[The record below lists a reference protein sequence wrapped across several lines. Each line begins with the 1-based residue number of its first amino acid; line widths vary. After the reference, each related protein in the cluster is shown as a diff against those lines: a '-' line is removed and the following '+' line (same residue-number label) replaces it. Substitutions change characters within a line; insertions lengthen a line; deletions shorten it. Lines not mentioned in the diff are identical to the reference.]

1 MLYPIKNHLDGMKLN
16 KPLNVSIAGLEFSS
30 PLILASGV
38 LGVSPPTMHILADY
52 GMGGITTKSIG
63 PVKRKGYPNPSII
76 GLGNDTF
83 LNAVGLANPGI
94 ERFAHEITEIKKK
107 EGLVVIVSVFGENAS
122 DFARVASLAEN
133 AGADAIEIN
142 ISCPHAEVSSIGVD
156 PKITFEYVRA
166 VKKAIHCPLLV
177 KLTPNVTDIVKI
189 GKSAEKAGA
198 DALVAINTVS
208 GLAIDIN
215 THRPILS
222 HGIGGLS
229 GKAIKPIGLKH
240 VFNLSKAVSIPIIGC
255 GGIFNYEDVVEYFL
269 AGASAV
275 QLGSCLYY
283 GYDIITKIH
292 DNLIRYLDTHDLNS
306 ISELT
311 GLSHKYKEIG
321 FSD

>member
-1 MLYPIKNHLDGMKLN
+1 LN
-16 KPLNVSIAGLEFSS
+16 KPLNVSIAGLEFKS
-30 PLILASGV
+30 PLILASGI
-38 LGVSPPTMHILADY
+38 LGVSPSTMHILADY

-63 PVKRKGYPNPSII
+63 PIKRKGYPNPSII

-94 ERFAHEITEIKKK
+94 EQFSHEITEIKKK
-107 EGLVVIVSVFGENAS
+107 EGLVVIVSVFGENSS
-122 DFARVASLAEN
+122 DFARVASLAEK

-189 GKSAEKAGA
+189 GMSAEKAGA

-215 THRPILS
+215 THRPILA

-229 GKAIKPIGLKH
+229 GKAIKPIGVKH
-240 VFNLSKAVSIPIIGC
+240 VFNLSKSVSIPIIGC

-283 GYDIITKIH
+283 GYDIITQIR
-292 DNLIRYLDTHDLNS
+292 DNLIRYLVTHKLEN
-306 ISELT
+306 ISQLT
-311 GLSHKYKEIG
+311 GLAHKYKEID
-321 FSD
+321 FND

>member
-1 MLYPIKNHLDGMKLN
+1 LIILENN
-16 KPLNVSIAGLEFSS
+16 PLKVSIADIKFQS
-30 PLILASGV
+30 PLILASGI
-38 LGVSPPTMHILADY
+38 LGVSPSTMHILADY

-63 PVKRKGYPNPSII
+63 PIKRKGYPNPSII
-76 GLGNDTF
+76 GLGNDSF

-94 ERFAHEITEIKKK
+94 ENFAHEITEIKKK
-107 EGLVVIVSVFGENAS
+107 EGLVVIVSVFGENS
-122 DFARVASLAEN
+122 KDFARVASLAEK

-156 PKITFEYVRA
+156 PKITFDYVRT
-166 VKKAIHCPLLV
+166 VKKAISCPLLV
-177 KLTPNVTDIVKI
+177 KLTPNVTDIVEI

-198 DALVAINTVS
+198 DALVAINTVG

-229 GKAIKPIGLKH
+229 GKAIKPIGIKH
-240 VFNLSKAVSIPIIGC
+240 VFNLSKAVSIPVIGC
-255 GGIFNYEDVVEYFL
+255 GGIFSYEDVIEYFL
-269 AGASAV
+269 AGAVAV

-292 DNLIRYLDTHDLNS
+292 DNLVRYLETQKFSN
-306 ISELT
+306 ISQLT

-321 FSD
+321 FHD